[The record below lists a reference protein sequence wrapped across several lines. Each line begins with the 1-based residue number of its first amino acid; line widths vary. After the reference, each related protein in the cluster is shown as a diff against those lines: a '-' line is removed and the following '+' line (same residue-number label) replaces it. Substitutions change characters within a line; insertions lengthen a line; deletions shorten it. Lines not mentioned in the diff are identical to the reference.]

1 MVSDDQLLE
10 GARKGDNAAF
20 QQIVERYESLV
31 AGTVVG
37 MLGNTQEAEDVAQEV
52 FIRFYKSMQQF
63 RGDSALGTYLTRIAI
78 NLSLNA
84 LKKQKRK
91 NLFSLFSSNQKHP
104 ELSIPDTGINQ
115 DQKETQAMVQRAL
128 LELEEEFRSV
138 IVLRMI
144 DGYSTKETAKILEL
158 PLGTVLSRL
167 SRAQKK
173 LKEVLTQSYGFT

>member
-10 GARKGDNAAF
+10 EARKGDNAAF

-91 NLFSLFSSNQKHP
+91 NNSSNR
-104 ELSIPDTGINQ
+104 I
-115 DQKETQAMVQRAL
+115 
-128 LELEEEFRSV
+128 
-138 IVLRMI
+138 
-144 DGYSTKETAKILEL
+144 
-158 PLGTVLSRL
+158 
-167 SRAQKK
+167 
-173 LKEVLTQSYGFT
+173 